1 VSLEPRLAKLTDS
14 LRLTIQEERSNY
26 GTLQFPGD
34 RDAPSPFLVCSDRTS
49 PDLLATFLAHGPWA
63 LERPDLLVVIA
74 GGAQNFTLH
83 PPRLVRA
90 LARLGPSTGRF
101 VRSALLCS
109 ALASAAASAN
119 LLRS

>member
-1 VSLEPRLAKLTDS
+1 MT
-14 LRLTIQEERSNY
+14 TQEERSNY

-90 LARLGPSTGRF
+90 LARLGPSTGRLA
-101 VRSALLCS
+101 RSLLCS
-109 ALASAAASAN
+109 ASASAN
-119 LLRS
+119 LPRS